1 MDRTPTRGHAAL
13 LSCAC
18 ILSAISGTVLAA
30 PDQTT
35 LIQPD
40 KPIGT
45 TDLEDGGDVAESRI
59 AQMFTYQGRLRQ
71 NGQLANGNYN
81 INFGLY
87 ANAIGGGALA
97 NSGVIVVSVSQGVF
111 TVDLPFGTNLFDG
124 SNRWLQLTVNGS
136 VLTPR
141 QKINPTPFSFTSDQI
156 EWPMFG
162 SYNGQMMSLA
172 NTSATGVAPA
182 LFVRSDST
190 EFSANA
196 FLAEISN
203 TAPGCFSAAV
213 RGVNNGESGCGIGV
227 WGSHEG
233 FGFGVYGTTVDGY
246 AVVGQNS
253 DEGGYLFYGN
263 QPAAFVVLGNDF
275 YGGVYASISGANR
288 DGGRIINGT
297 TGTDVTFANR
307 DSQGVFAVSSTGSSY
322 DSNAVRGV
330 QSTPGNNDTPAI
342 YGINNDSDFWG
353 IGVRGD
359 GKYQGVYGVADGDE
373 SASYYGVRGFA
384 DSGTGGTGYGIYGS
398 TSGSGTR
405 WAGYFAGNA
414 NVTGTLSKGA
424 GSFKIDHPLDPYNRY
439 LYHSFVE
446 SPEMMNIYNGQARID
461 ANGTATVQMPDYFQA
476 LNRDFRY
483 QLTPIGAPMP
493 NLYIAHEMTEQGVFV
508 IAGGVPGAKVS
519 WQVTGVRE
527 DAFANANRIP
537 VEEWK
542 SGDAVGKLLHP
553 ESFGRGHS
561 EGIDASREASEAR
574 KLGN

>member
-1 MDRTPTRGHAAL
+1 MDRSSTRGLAAL

-18 ILSAISGTVLAA
+18 ILSTISGTAIAA

-35 LIQPD
+35 LLRPEV
-40 KPIGT
+40 PT
-45 TDLEDGGDVAESRI
+45 NTLNNEDGSDVAESRL
-59 AQMFTYQGRLRQ
+59 AQTITYQGRLRQ

-87 ANAIGGGALA
+87 ANAVSGGAIA
-97 NSGVIVVSVSQGVF
+97 NSGVIVVSVAQGVF
-111 TVDLPFGTNLFDG
+111 TVELPFGANLFDG
-124 SNRWLQLTVNGS
+124 SNRWLQLTVNGAT
-136 VLTPR
+136 LTPR
-141 QKINPTPFSFTSDQI
+141 QKINPTPFAYTSDRL
-156 EWPMFG
+156 EWPVAENYPGLMLA
-162 SYNGQMMSLA
+162 LA
-172 NTSATGVAPA
+172 NTSGTGVAPA
-182 LFVRSDST
+182 MFARSDST
-190 EFSANA
+190 DGNANA

-203 TAPGCFSAAV
+203 TSPGCFSSAV
-213 RGVNNGESGCGIGV
+213 RGVNNGEGGCGIGV

-233 FGFGVYGTTVDGY
+233 FGFGIYGTTVDGY

-253 DEGGYLFYGN
+253 DEAGYLFYGS
-263 QPAAFVVLGNDF
+263 QPNAFVVLGNSF
-275 YGGVYASISGANR
+275 YGGVYASISGTGR
-288 DGGRIINGT
+288 DAGGLINST
-297 TGTDVTFANR
+297 TGTNVSLANR
-307 DSQGVFAVSSTGSSY
+307 DSQGVFAQSSSSTSFLA
-322 DSNAVRGV
+322 NAVRGI
-330 QSTPGNNDTPAI
+330 QSAPGQNDTPAVF
-342 YGINNDSDFWG
+342 GQNTDTDFYG
-353 IGVRGD
+353 IGVQGE
-359 GKYQGVYGVADGDE
+359 GKYIGVYGIGDGDA

-384 DSGTGGTGYGIYGS
+384 DSGSGGVGYAIYGS
-398 TSGSGTR
+398 TGGSGTR
-405 WAGYFAGNA
+405 YAGYFAGNT

-424 GSFKIDHPLDPYNRY
+424 GSFKIDHPLDPYNKY

-493 NLYIAHEMTEQGVFV
+493 NLYVAHEMTEQGVFV

-542 SGDAVGKLLHP
+542 TGDEVGKLLHP
-553 ESFGRGHS
+553 ESFGRS
-561 EGIDASREASEAR
+561 TAEGIDASREASEAR
-574 KLGN
+574 KVDN